1 MSGCGGSCNGC
12 LTVSCVHLFA
22 VLVAFPPSLPLPL
35 FCARSTGI
43 AIMRHVLY
51 SNNTVSTELD
61 GGAAA
66 AGGVSM
72 PRVSGASATTTKPS
86 GLAASSNSHSSQSVP
101 VGVLIAIPVQ
111 PGLGQEHDQGEADP
125 PAGAGA
131 GTGAVTGNTTT
142 AAAATT
148 HAVDI
153 EHGVAAAGAPC
164 LQHEVPPS
172 APYQKE

>member
-1 MSGCGGSCNGC
+1 
-12 LTVSCVHLFA
+12 
-22 VLVAFPPSLPLPL
+22 
-35 FCARSTGI
+35 
-43 AIMRHVLY
+43 MRHVLH

-72 PRVSGASATTTKPS
+72 PRVSGASATTGKAS
-86 GLAASSNSHSSQSVP
+86 GLAASSNSSSSQSVP

-131 GTGAVTGNTTT
+131 GTGTGTGAGAVTGSTST

-148 HAVDI
+148 HAGDI

-172 APYQKE
+172 APYQKES